1 MEARRQ
7 WNYVSK
13 VLKKCKVRILYTT
26 KYLSKE
32 TKWKHLHTHK
42 SQRMFLKQVY
52 TTGNDEKKNCSSG
65 KGTDWL
71 GKNEQQQKLCRY
83 IKNIY

>member
-13 VLKKCKVRILYTT
+13 VLKKCKVRILYTA

-32 TKWKHLHTHK
+32 TK
-42 SQRMFLKQVY
+42 
-52 TTGNDEKKNCSSG
+52 
-65 KGTDWL
+65 
-71 GKNEQQQKLCRY
+71 
-83 IKNIY
+83 

>member
-42 SQRMFLKQVY
+42 SQRMCLKQAY
-52 TTGNDEKKNCSSG
+52 TTGNDEKKKLLFRQRDRLTG
-65 KGTDWL
+65 KKWTAA
-71 GKNEQQQKLCRY
+71 KTM
-83 IKNIY
+83 